1 MDMKKLSIFIVIS
14 IISLL
19 GFAHEFWLQPNKF
32 FYSIREIAKIRFVVG
47 ENFNGENWA
56 GNHEKIQQLLH
67 FTPKDEIF
75 DISKGISLNKGDSLL
90 LPLKEEGT
98 HMVVFNSS
106 NSFINLEADKFN
118 HYLLEDGLDE
128 VYAYRK
134 AHNETSKN
142 GKEFYQRSVKTILQ
156 VGDEVSNACKL
167 STSLPLDIIP
177 IENPYVTPILGASE
191 KPLKVQ
197 FKIQFNNKPLIHAL
211 VKVWYRVPG
220 IGLRM
225 DTVRTNKKGWIVT
238 ERHPGPFLVSC
249 VHMERMQDNTE
260 ADWQSY
266 WASLSFE
273 YSQFYNRPNI
283 KKEKQ

>member
-1 MDMKKLSIFIVIS
+1 MVMKKFSIFLVIL
-14 IISLL
+14 IISFFGL
-19 GFAHEFWLQPNKF
+19 AHEFWLQPSKF
-32 FYSIREIAKIRFVVG
+32 FYSIREVAKIRFVVG
-47 ENFNGENWA
+47 ENFIGENWA
-56 GNHEKIQQLLH
+56 GNHEKVQQLLH
-67 FTPKDEIF
+67 YTPKGEIL
-75 DISKGISLNKGDSLL
+75 DVSAGISLNKGDSLL

-98 HMVVFNSS
+98 HMVIFNSS
-106 NSFINLEADKFN
+106 NSFINLEAAKFN
-118 HYLLEDGLDE
+118 NYLIEDGLDAT
-128 VYAYRK
+128 YTYRN
-134 AHNETSKN
+134 AHNETDIN

-156 VGDEVSNACKL
+156 VGDEISNACKFA
-167 STSLPLDIIP
+167 TTLPLDIIP
-177 IENPYVTPILGASE
+177 AENPYLIPILGSSE

-211 VKVWYRVPG
+211 VKIWYRVPG

-225 DTVRTNKKGWIVT
+225 DTVRTNKKGWIVI

-249 VHMERMQDNTE
+249 VHMERIQNNTE